1 MSDKALTTK
10 QTKESARKREPA
22 RPVAQKLVVQVQQ
35 ADLGTLQRA
44 VANPRVARPSDILAL
59 QRTVGNQAVT
69 RLIQTKLTVSAAGD
83 RYEQEADRVAEQV
96 MTVPAPRSAP
106 SSVQRAAEEEEE
118 VQTKPLATSITPLVQ
133 RQGSPEEE
141 EVQTKPLVQRQGAP
155 EEEEVQTK
163 PLVQR
168 QEAPEEEEVQT
179 KLLPSTALRTSV
191 QRQGVPEEEEV
202 QTKPL
207 VQRRGDGSF
216 EAGPELES
224 RLAAHKGG
232 GSLLPEDV
240 RAYMEPR
247 FGADFSGVRVHAG
260 GEAAQLNRALSAQ
273 AFTHG
278 QDIYLGEGRYGPDS
292 DVGKRLLA
300 HELAH
305 TLQQGASKRIA
316 GWWPT
321 GHRLVTELA
330 LKQGNLSKLYDP
342 KAQQYL
348 IDRSPD
354 VDFIQDQI
362 LTMNEGIELGASRIE
377 TYESLIKAGQ
387 KQQAQAMWDNNEL
400 HYRKPEYMLSHG
412 EGGLYKEADPAG
424 INEAMTAK
432 LVRKAADK
440 WNWDQEDTHGSSL
453 STLSDALHQAED
465 RGSHGEGRKFTGHD
479 SRLMVKKWAK
489 DHKRPLQSW
498 EKWEGAPPEAAKG
511 AWEPDNFSVNQRG
524 AVLGVGFAQGALGEF
539 ANLIQA
545 HPELLQIHGPGTSA
559 TEKRA
564 MRAKKWMWF
573 QSKSSGLGARLIGKS
588 GKGRTTWGKKSAL
601 EKIFENK
608 QELILSGE
616 LKEGEY
622 ETAKKAPTGGGL
634 KETDKARLGKGFAFY
649 EHGAGFETEFSNAQ
663 KKFRELAQS
672 RFKKGGKKKSERI
685 REAQAYFV
693 SRTSAVKDNPQ
704 ALAQIS
710 DQIQKAYEQVFHVRL
725 YPEGQTPW
733 EQLGKMGIK

>member
-1 MSDKALTTK
+1 MAGKAQRTR
-10 QTKESARKREPA
+10 QTNETARKGGPT
-22 RPVAQKLVVQVQQ
+22 RPVAQKPVAQVQQ

-44 VANPRVARPSDILAL
+44 VVNPRVARPSDILAL
-59 QRTVGNQAVT
+59 QRTVGNQTVT
-69 RLIQTKLTVSAAGD
+69 RLIQTKLTVGSAGD

-96 MTVPAPRSAP
+96 MAMPAPRSAP

-118 VQTKPLATSITPLVQ
+118 VQTRPLAASITPLVQ
-133 RQGSPEEE
+133 RQEVPEEE
-141 EVQTKPLVQRQGAP
+141 EI
-155 EEEEVQTK
+155 QTK

-179 KLLPSTALRTSV
+179 KPLV
-191 QRQGVPEEEEV
+191 QRQEVPEEEEVQTKPLVQRQEVPEEEEV

-216 EAGPELES
+216 EASPELES
-224 RLAAHKGG
+224 HLAAHKGG
-232 GSLLPEDV
+232 GSPLPEDV

-247 FGADFSGVRVHAG
+247 FGADFGGVRVHTG

-292 DVGKRLLA
+292 DAGKRLLA

-348 IDRSPD
+348 IGRSPD
-354 VDFIQDQI
+354 MDFVQDQI
-362 LTMNEGIELGASRIE
+362 LTMNEGIELGAARIE
-377 TYESLIKAGQ
+377 MYENLIKAGQ
-387 KQQAQAMWDNNEL
+387 TKQAQNMWDNNEL
-400 HYRKPEYMLSHG
+400 HYRKPAYMLSHG
-412 EGGLYKEADPAG
+412 EGGLYKQENPAG
-424 INEAMTAK
+424 INEAMTSK
-432 LVRKAADK
+432 LVLKATDT
-440 WNWDQEDTHGSSL
+440 WNWTQEATYGPSL
-453 STLSDALHQAED
+453 SILSDALHQAED

-479 SRLMVKKWAK
+479 SRLMVQKWAK
-489 DHKRPLQSW
+489 KHKRPLQSW
-498 EKWEGAPPEAAKG
+498 EKWEGAPPEARTG
-511 AWEPDNFSVNQRG
+511 QWEPDNFSVNKRG
-524 AVLGVGFAQGALGEF
+524 AVLGVGFAQGVLEKF
-539 ANLIQA
+539 ANVLVADEQM
-545 HPELLQIHGPGTSA
+545 PVEGPGKSA

-588 GKGRTTWGKKSAL
+588 GKGGTTWGKRSAL
-601 EKIFENK
+601 KKILEQK
-608 QELILSGE
+608 QALILSGE

-622 ETAKKAPTGGGL
+622 EKAIRAPHRRHETLEKPGAKAAL
-634 KETDKARLGKGFAFY
+634 REGFQFY
-649 EHGAGFETEFSNAQ
+649 EHGAGFEGEFRAAEA
-663 KKFRELAQS
+663 KFRELAKS
-672 RFKKGGKKKSERI
+672 RFRKGGKKKSERI

-693 SRTSAVKDNPQ
+693 SRTSGAKDNPQ
-704 ALAQIS
+704 ALAQIAGP
-710 DQIQKAYEQVFHVRL
+710 IQDAYEQVFHVRL

-733 EQLGKMGIK
+733 DQLNKMGIK